1 MPEVH
6 RDGDSR
12 ACGASTNAACANVFT
27 NNKITSVDGN
37 PNSSGGGSLNANHP
51 QCPYR

>member
-27 NNKITSVDGN
+27 NNKITSDGN
-37 PNSSGGGSLNANHP
+37 DK
-51 QCPYR
+51 